1 MVWYVS
7 DALQEFSG
15 DNTAL
20 YEEEK
25 QIALEQSKAVDQQRQ
40 MAVPGLMGPAA
51 TADDAMM

>member
-1 MVWYVS
+1 MS